1 MNYADSSSAPA
12 EVSTDTQELA
22 VELTED
28 KIDPFRVRWLI
39 EDRGADV
46 TRALLLAHLEERD
59 LTRSPSL
66 RPLGLHR
73 YLHTRH

>member
-1 MNYADSSSAPA
+1 MNHADLSSSAPEISA
-12 EVSTDTQELA
+12 DTRELA
-22 VELTED
+22 LELAEQ
-28 KIDPFRVRWLI
+28 KIDSFRVRWLI

-46 TRALLLAHLEERD
+46 NGAMALAHLSESD
-59 LTRSPSL
+59 LTRNSAL